1 MQSVFGTKRKESPM
15 KIQRRVE
22 RKWWHFMRKSKV
34 KPIRALDIQH
44 HVDFNQD
51 EENHDRDDVEYYE
64 MEDYFERDN
73 NYFRYVFERKFIK
86 KCVWCLC

>member
-1 MQSVFGTKRKESPM
+1 MQSVFSTKRKESPM

-44 HVDFNQD
+44 HVDLN
-51 EENHDRDDVEYYE
+51 ENHDRDDVEYYE

-73 NYFRYVFERKFIK
+73 NYFRCVSFFK
-86 KCVWCLC
+86 KNVC